1 MPNLGPAA
9 KKLTAPVTGR
19 MDRYLRAV
27 VDEVHA
33 AKDDVLSA
41 LAESDA
47 SAAER
52 HFALSTRLT
61 LLETQIRELTE
72 KNNH

>member
-19 MDRYLRAV
+19 LDRYLRAV

-33 AKDDVLSA
+33 VKDEILQA
-41 LAESDA
+41 LADSEA
-47 SAAER
+47 RAAER
-52 HFALSTRLT
+52 HYALSTRITT
-61 LLETQIRELTE
+61 LENELRQITEETSP
-72 KNNH
+72 

>member
-1 MPNLGPAA
+1 MPNLGPTA

-33 AKDDVLSA
+33 VKDELLRAQADSEA
-41 LAESDA
+41 R
-47 SAAER
+47 AAER
-52 HFALSTRLT
+52 HYALSTRIT
-61 LLETQIRELTE
+61 ALENQLREITD
-72 KNNH
+72 KKSP

>member
-19 MDRYLRAV
+19 LDRYLGAI

-33 AKDDVLSA
+33 VKDELLRA
-41 LAESDA
+41 LADSEA
-47 SAAER
+47 RAAER
-52 HFALSTRLT
+52 HYSLSTRITT
-61 LLETQIRELTE
+61 LENELREFTE
-72 KNNH
+72 AHDR